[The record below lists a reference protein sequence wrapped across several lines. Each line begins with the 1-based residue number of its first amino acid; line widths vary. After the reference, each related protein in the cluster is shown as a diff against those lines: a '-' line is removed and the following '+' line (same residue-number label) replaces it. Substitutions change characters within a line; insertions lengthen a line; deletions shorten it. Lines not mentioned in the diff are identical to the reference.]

1 MARKP
6 RDATEIWDTLFT
18 VPLSPEEREEK
29 IRPLAM
35 AGLSTRKIEE
45 LTEIPQSTVVRDLK
59 RINTGEH
66 PIQLPEPDKTT
77 QRLRWTVRA
86 GALFVT
92 SVLLLA
98 VVLGAATLLR
108 DIPARQPVYNPI
120 FQYQSPR
127 AATSQVFYICAGIT
141 IEGYLTD
148 LVQATGRKCPKGWK
162 MLVLHSG

>member
-1 MARKP
+1 VQL
-6 RDATEIWDTLFT
+6 T
-18 VPLSPEEREEK
+18 PEEREEK
-29 IRPLAM
+29 IRPLAT
-35 AGLSTRKIEE
+35 AGLSTRAIEKQ
-45 LTEIPQSTVVRDLK
+45 TGIPQSTVVRDLK
-59 RINTGEH
+59 RINTGES
-66 PIQLPEPDKTT
+66 PIQLPEQNRTT

-92 SVLLLA
+92 SLLILA

-120 FQYQSPR
+120 FNAPTR
-127 AATSQVFYICAGIT
+127 PAAASQVFYICAGIT

-148 LVQATGRKCPKGWK
+148 LVQATDRKCPKGWK